1 MRWLRRK
8 RSGQAITEYSLIVFF
23 ILGLG
28 IIAGWGLI
36 PQFINSYQLYLDGFY
51 VMLNLPIP

>member
-1 MRWLRRK
+1 MRWLRR
-8 RSGQAITEYSLIVFF
+8 RWSGKAMTEYSLVVFF